1 MSISQRLFLISFLV
15 LGLIALGVAVGLSK
29 AHALS
34 VETLIR
40 ERLKLMNYSLLSQ
53 ADNFK
58 GEIYLPQNV
67 NDERFN
73 LSDSTLLAQVYDEQG
88 KLAWRSVSASLHDL
102 QLPQPE
108 PGQWL
113 FGLAVDEQGNN
124 YYSLSYGTSWPDEQ
138 GKHSQFVF
146 SVLEQAHE
154 YQQRQNNIYML
165 IAVATS
171 VILLA
176 LLLVQWLIVKLSLK
190 PLQQL
195 SGDIQS
201 LNQGNRSKLAS
212 SYSKDLNP
220 MALDLNLM
228 IENEQRQRQRY
239 HDRMADLSHSLK
251 TPLSVLRGL
260 SHEAEENSIDQQQL
274 SLNMNKQLRRMRDI
288 VDYQLQRAV
297 TGNQKASF
305 VAVSIDAEVKA
316 IINALKKVY
325 YEKDVDVEI
334 NISNGLSIYADE
346 QDMAEVI
353 GNLCDNAFKYGRSRV
368 GISGWEDSKA
378 WYLTVSDDGPGIPST
393 QRESIFERGVRLD
406 SQAEGQGFGLALVRE
421 ILASYQATLS
431 ISDSPWQG
439 AEINIEFPKYNGQAS
454 N

>member
-1 MSISQRLFLISFLV
+1 MSISQRLFLISFLI
-15 LGLIALGVAVGLSK
+15 LGIIALGIAAGLSK

-58 GEIYLPQNV
+58 GEIYLPKNV
-67 NDERFN
+67 DDERFN
-73 LSDSTLLAQVYDEQG
+73 LDDSALLAQVYDAQG
-88 KLAWRSVSASLHDL
+88 KLAWRSVSASLHNL
-102 QLPQPE
+102 ELPQPDA
-108 PGQWL
+108 GQWL

-138 GKHSQFVF
+138 GNHSQFVF
-146 SVLEQAHE
+146 SVLEEADD
-154 YQQRQNNIYML
+154 YQIRQKNIYVL
-165 IAVATS
+165 IAAATAA
-171 VILLA
+171 ILLT
-176 LLLVQWLIVKLSLK
+176 LLSLQWLIVRLSLK
-190 PLQQL
+190 PLKKL
-195 SGDIQS
+195 SADIQS
-201 LNQGNRSKLAS
+201 LNHGNRDKLAS

-260 SHEAEENSIDQQQL
+260 SHEAEENSIDQQRL
-274 SLNMNKQLRRMRDI
+274 SKNMNKQLRRMRDI

-305 VAVSIDAEVKA
+305 VAVSIKTEVNA
-316 IINALKKVY
+316 IVNALQKVY
-325 YEKDVDVEI
+325 YDKNVQTKIEIHKD
-334 NISNGLSIYADE
+334 LSVYADE

-353 GNLCDNAFKYGRSRV
+353 GNLCDNAFKYSINRV
-368 GISGWEDSKA
+368 GIHAEEDDNTWS
-378 WYLTVSDDGPGIPST
+378 LTISDDGPGIPSEE
-393 QRESIFERGVRLD
+393 QDSIFERGVRLD
-406 SQAEGQGFGLALVRE
+406 SQAEGQGLGLALVRE

-431 ISDSPWQG
+431 IGISQWQG
-439 AEINIEFPKYNGQAS
+439 AKINVKFPKNNGQA
-454 N
+454 NH